1 MVYDPQRDQ
10 PRRRRSAE
18 GAPVVD
24 SLLDPLGEQLP
35 PASEIAHKT
44 DYTAN
49 GAQPTAADS
58 GRELRSGLGRRIL
71 HRIPA
76 SAVWAF
82 AVAVAAMTLVLV
94 RIFSRNHKR
103 SQN

>member
-10 PRRRRSAE
+10 PRQRRSAE
-18 GAPVVD
+18 GTPVVD

-35 PASEIAHKT
+35 PASEVSRRANNAPNDAQQPIAAT
-44 DYTAN
+44 N
-49 GAQPTAADS
+49 
-58 GRELRSGLGRRIL
+58 REPNSGLGRIW
-71 HRIPA
+71 HRRPP

-82 AVAVAAMTLVLV
+82 AVAAAAMTLVLV
-94 RIFSRNHKR
+94 RIFGRNRKR